1 MTYIV
6 SVGSLTFLFDENIY
20 PQAINFAEIAAMT
33 NEDDAVV
40 TIRFVP
46 PENKIKSDT
55 KVN

>member
-1 MTYIV
+1 MKYIV
-6 SVGSLTFLFDENIY
+6 SIGPLTFLFGEDLY

-33 NEDDAVV
+33 SKDDAVV
-40 TIRFVP
+40 TIRLVP